1 MIVLTN
7 AGTDYRVGPS
17 RLYVGLSR
25 HLAAHGFRT
34 LRLDLCGLGD
44 SVVDDAE
51 KENDAYAATAF
62 RDIDLTLKALQAGQ
76 TPLPPL
82 SKGLKVVLMGLC
94 SGAYVAFQSAAQMS
108 SPLLVES
115 VLINPLA
122 FFWKEGLTIEK
133 AAALRSLRLNS
144 YWRAA
149 LQPGRWWRLLSGK
162 GHIGIAGYC
171 KLLVEDLWRPSRQA
185 RDPVPTAK
193 SAAELGHPLVED
205 VPADLDRVASAGRRL
220 AFFFSASDPG
230 YSLLMFYAKRKVE
243 QMGQAGIL
251 SVSFIQDADH
261 TFSARVRR
269 RTVVQAIAEHLLR
282 RYQQSTQKIS

>member
-1 MIVLTN
+1 
-7 AGTDYRVGPS
+7 
-17 RLYVGLSR
+17 
-25 HLAAHGFRT
+25 
-34 LRLDLCGLGD
+34 
-44 SVVDDAE
+44 
-51 KENDAYAATAF
+51 
-62 RDIDLTLKALQAGQ
+62 
-76 TPLPPL
+76 
-82 SKGLKVVLMGLC
+82 
-94 SGAYVAFQSAAQMS
+94 
-108 SPLLVES
+108 
-115 VLINPLA
+115 
-122 FFWKEGLTIEK
+122 
-133 AAALRSLRLNS
+133 
-144 YWRAA
+144 
-149 LQPGRWWRLLSGK
+149 LSGK

-185 RDPVPTAK
+185 RDPVQTAK

-243 QMGQAGIL
+243 QMRQAGIL